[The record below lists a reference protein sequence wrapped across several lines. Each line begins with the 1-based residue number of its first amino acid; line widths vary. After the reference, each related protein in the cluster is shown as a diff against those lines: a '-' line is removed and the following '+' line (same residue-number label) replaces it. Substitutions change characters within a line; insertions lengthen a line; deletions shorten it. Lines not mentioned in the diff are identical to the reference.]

1 MKSGQGLEVL
11 QHPRSASLCLS
22 LPILVLGRLQLPR
35 VQRGQRLRRG
45 GDTVLELHCDRI
57 FGRERKAVLMT
68 SSEASAKI

>member
-45 GDTVLELHCDRI
+45 GTRSWSCTVTASLV
-57 FGRERKAVLMT
+57 GRGRLY
-68 SSEASAKI
+68 